1 MNSVTRLILILLCVS
16 LPLQVWADKGGPSNQ
31 GLKWADNTGSST
43 DASFHWINIG
53 SGHRLTPVNNDLV
66 YSVPMPFSFNFYGT
80 DYNTLYVSSNGWM
93 SFHDYAT
100 NNDFIS
106 SNDDL
111 TTMPQNDP
119 PDTLIAATW
128 DDIRYQ
134 APNAGIDTLTIG
146 TFPYRRFLVQYTEI
160 NKQQLPYPD
169 SASLTMQVVFYE
181 TTNIIK
187 KQYLTPGTLT
197 GGNPIGATVG
207 IRLAESPVSDQ
218 LQFLYN
224 QNFLEDELAILYY
237 PSANTNLSANL
248 SLNADADTVVQGTQ
262 NQEFTLNVN
271 ALDLNQPNTYLD
283 GMGKADVVRIT
294 PAFGGAVVPNIR
306 LTEAVVDNEQSFFL
320 LNSPNPPSEA
330 QSTVLGNIATWFYNG
345 TNLIVQ
351 FPPFAVKD
359 SVNLTY
365 QLDIPDDREGT
376 VNFLTEIYSRA
387 ETGQSYSALVPFVI
401 VTTANTLTLTP
412 LADSVGVVGSQLPN
426 GQDFEITVRD
436 ANGNGV
442 ANVPVSFVIESIP
455 SGSQNT
461 TLTNYFISTSQT
473 TGTARTQLTFGTKV
487 GTYQVR
493 AYANT
498 TPLSVLFTA
507 YAIADAPDSILIV
520 SNSSV
525 AGQFG
530 QALADSVRFRLVD
543 QYENPISDSTI
554 SFIPV
559 SGSVNPVSRTTNAAG
574 EAATSWT
581 LGQTGTPQLL
591 SAQWTDGTNTA
602 NSANVTATVTTGAAT
617 ALELITL
624 RGIAGEDSAAAIAG
638 EEVTFTVRAVDAFGN
653 PVSGTTIDFEALPG
667 YTVNF
672 DSDQLITDSNGRVT
686 NVVSTDVAQDSTF
699 FRAIIAGTDT
709 LDLHVYHLTYVAG
722 SLSPTV
728 TDPGAS
734 VGFSVQIENPSP
746 RTVTLNS
753 SGTLFEFSEG
763 ATTFSAALASGST
776 VLPGANTLQF
786 ATTTINSNFSI
797 SSFTPE
803 LTLAGTGTNNRLNGT
818 ILLPANSLQLFDVD
832 ITLSALTPSTVTEGR
847 PATFTAQLSNTGSG
861 NVTLSPTGSFL
872 SFSDDTVYLDQSF
885 AIPGGGA
892 PVAITFTTNQILS
905 NNDTNDYPS
914 SVTLSG
920 FRNGLPFDTTLT
932 TGLQQ
937 ILVQRVPNVIVNTIS
952 VAPNT
957 VSQGRDSVL
966 VTLTFRN
973 NGTNRATAEI
983 DLANDV
989 TLATSQLNGIR
1000 PQETTTL
1007 SIPANTNS
1015 SPVTFYF
1022 NIASNYPTGTDNALT
1037 TYRLVDINSD
1047 IADTLTTTAAV
1058 ANEFNVVSRSS
1069 LSITNAALS
1078 TNLVVPGQTG
1088 IVLNIDLQNSGAADA
1103 RINSGDVDLI
1113 FNNNHILT
1121 PSTAFPVTVTGGGGL
1136 SNLSYTLTVDP
1147 NSAIGFDPLD
1157 VSISYLDTL
1166 SGKSYTLAGTDLDS
1180 LEIRSAIP
1188 ASDLQIQKVTAP
1200 AQVVQGQ
1207 SGLNTFVRLKN
1218 LNATTSIQ
1226 VDSLL
1231 LFSGNTG
1238 ISGSILTALPVTIAA
1253 GDTAQFAF
1261 SLDIGG
1267 AATTGNS
1274 FVDARFKA
1282 TELRFGTT
1290 LSDTGAV
1297 NPATVTVFRPAAL
1310 SFSLE
1315 SIEPDTVSQGQSG
1328 IIYSARLQNGVS
1340 GDFRAIANID
1350 TVSLNVSSGI
1360 TATRVSPV
1368 ELPFSLA
1375 SGTTQL
1381 VQFRLD
1387 VPAAVPAG
1395 TYSLAASATGAD
1407 SISGS
1412 ALSATA
1418 TNVNLEVQAAATL
1431 AATAISIVKNATS
1444 RDSAY
1449 VGQQDLIV
1457 TATVQNNSTAPAML
1471 DNVSLVIKNAL
1482 NNDLGYPVQ
1491 LLTNN
1496 LPVTLSSGATTDV
1509 QFSVDIPGNLLTN
1522 DFPVFFGAIV
1532 SGEDVNSG
1540 ASLIDTTLS
1549 LKTLQIFTAPDIANT
1564 ATFLDTTGYGP
1575 GETATFHVRVTN
1587 NGGTPLVLSGST
1599 QLVLKKITD
1608 LNTTFTVPVDLTNSP
1623 AFIGANTDTTLQ
1635 FSPITLNTTGTYQVT
1650 ANVLGSAFGDA
1661 QSFTDISTNT
1671 AITVGDSV
1679 NINATLALSDNAA
1692 IIGDLLTATLSLENN
1707 TMVDLE
1713 TDDGDSTRLELRY
1726 ADNNEL
1732 LSIEAFDSVVTIQSG
1747 IPSQLNWDFTV
1758 PLSARSG
1765 VVNVN
1770 AIVSLNNG
1778 DISIIRQQSFEIQ
1791 TGVIVSYDTGSLAPD
1806 SVVAGQTTQFIARF
1820 INTGSTDLLV
1830 DRDSSFIEF
1839 TDGSLTYS
1847 ANVAES
1853 FVISGNDTSEIFFQ
1867 SKQIPVGFSTGN
1879 FDVSFH
1885 LFGDLSNGDTLTALD
1900 TTVANEINVISPAT
1914 IVVDSLSLS
1923 PVTMI
1928 AGAENIEARYY
1939 LRNTGQSAAQIR
1951 SITSR
1956 FLDAADG
1963 DASSFWSLQS
1973 QDPVAVDTLLGSDTL
1988 LVRRFF
1994 RLSNNIPNGQYRGRA
2009 EIRYNDI
2016 RRPNTVVTFNNP
2028 TPEDTVDVLERATLV
2043 FSGAITSPAGAIDE
2057 TVSTLQS
2064 FNWQLDLSL
2073 KPGSGPLQVGDSTTI
2088 FLDFRNKGFYLD
2100 AGLTRD
2106 TLTIRMFPDE
2116 TRDIPIWAGNTARVS
2131 VLSAVITDTSLSSD
2145 GVTPALIDG
2154 PNAATLEMEIQ
2165 RRAEL
2170 AARWVDGPM
2179 VVGTQQFTLKG
2190 VIENNGTAGVLPNTA
2205 QALLTYP
2212 NAVYSLDSGLEDQ
2225 TVTIGDTIEYLF
2237 TALAATS
2244 DTSDFVL
2251 SIGPATAALDTNSN
2265 AAAFIADTSDV
2276 KTIELS
2282 TDDVTVV
2289 AVIDSSEGAKDGV
2302 VSTGQTFIIA
2312 ASYQYTNVVDTGKTA
2327 IISLPP
2333 GYSTPNETVSIGT
2346 NNGVVYWAVRAP
2358 NTVSPQQNINIEF
2371 SGYRDTGGTPALV
2384 SATVPIAIETV
2395 TQARLTLQASIVEP
2409 SGAIDGVVSTDQGFG
2424 LRVLVSKTGTA
2435 LTSGSNT
2442 LNLSLPANYLFSGD
2456 TTFTLQTGVADTLQI
2471 TAPNIASVLDTISV
2485 TLQTA
2490 ANDTNTNVPATVLN
2504 DQRDIAVR
2512 TVAKADLALA
2522 ITAPDSFSTST
2533 SGMQVQLQVS
2543 NLGTAGVSADSIPVL
2558 VEIDPNVFHFS
2569 DDGTDASRT
2578 FNVGLSGGSGT
2589 RTISLISQS
2598 QTGSSEIRGT
2608 LQLTGITDVNNN
2620 PAGATVFSSVLQD
2633 TATVSV
2639 VNSGTVQI
2647 SSFAIITPSGAVDS
2661 TISTGQ
2667 QFTLQAQVLFAGN
2680 LVSGTRKVT
2689 LALPDNSGFT
2699 TNSPLEIT
2707 AGQNGVTTASWL
2719 IVAPSDTLLK
2729 ELISDTRRG
2738 ESAEQALKRAFD
2750 FTLTAT
2756 ATDGS
2761 SGLPLPDTQL
2771 LTVQLFERAK
2781 LSIAASIVSPA
2792 GAIDGV
2798 ISTDQAFGLRVAVTN
2813 SGTAGTTGLD
2823 TVLVSLP
2830 TGYLP
2835 SDTTIYLATGSA
2847 DTLQLTAPSTAS
2859 ALSSITAELTGA
2871 ALDENSN
2878 NAATIVTGLRE
2889 IAIQTVAKADLALA
2903 ITAPDS
2909 FSTSTSGMQVQLQ
2922 VSNLGTAGVSADSI
2936 PVLVEI
2942 DPNVFHFSDDGTDA
2956 SRTFNVGLSGGSGTR
2971 TISLISQSQTGSS
2984 EIRGTLQLT
2993 GITDVNNN
3001 PAGATVFSSVLQ
3013 DTATVSVV
3021 NSGTVQIS
3029 SFAIITPSGAVDST
3043 ISTGQQ
3049 FTLQAQVL
3057 FAGNLVSGTR
3067 KVTLALPDNSGF
3079 TTNSPLEITAGQNG
3093 VTTASWLIV
3102 APSDT
3107 LLKELISDTRRGESA
3122 EQALKRAFDFTL
3134 TATATDGSSGL
3145 PLPDTQL
3152 LTVQLF
3158 ERAKLSI
3165 AASIVSPAGA
3175 IDRTL
3180 STRQFFDVNISISN
3194 SGLAG
3199 TSDSSEVTLV
3209 IPTGYQLISGNNP
3222 LILATGDT
3230 QQIRLRAPQTAHTDA
3245 RNLGI
3250 QLTTPALDENTG
3262 AAAQVLVSDA
3272 TIAGLRTERRADLS
3286 LNISS
3291 IGSYSTG
3298 RTGLPITV
3306 EVRNSGQAGI
3316 TPNLVPVRIEI
3327 DDLNVIQF
3335 TGNPSAIADTINIS
3349 INEAT
3354 GLGTGTVLINTLNN
3368 IASTNLTGTLLSDSL
3383 QDENNNYNDT
3393 TVVVSIP
3400 GAVEQIS
3407 VIESGG
3413 VNVTR
3418 LEITQPV
3425 GATDSTVSTRQIFT
3439 VEAGYGFDTVLDTG
3453 RTAAIQLPAGYS
3465 APNDTQTVS
3474 GDNGTVSWQVTA
3486 PATASV
3492 DVDSIR
3498 VVLNALRDI
3507 GGGSTDPVS
3516 TNRSIPVTT
3525 VDRVNLVLET
3535 SIDSP
3540 EGATDG
3546 EFSTG
3551 QTFDFKMKITN
3562 SGTANTEPG
3571 DLNQLSIQLPAGYT
3585 TPVSIFTFATGDS
3598 VTLTI
3603 TAPATASPLAS
3614 ITAQIDSAANDENTG
3629 EPAFVSVGTR
3639 QTAVRTVAKAD
3650 LRVSV
3655 STLQSFSTDTD
3666 SLPVTLSVGN
3676 FGTAGVNAEFVPVKV
3691 TIDPNLV
3698 QFENSASDTMTFL
3711 VKLDSTR
3718 QIYLNSQSV
3727 PDTAAIRGDLVLN
3740 AIQDENTNQRVFS
3753 SDSSA
3758 TDSVEIVSGG
3768 SVNISSFEIT
3778 NPAGATDSTISTSQ
3792 EFDLKVTVDFL
3803 GNLQGNSQNIQLF
3816 LPQNGGFT
3824 TNSPLRITNISGS
3837 VDTTWTIRA
3846 PVNIQL
3852 PATFDFVVRAVA
3864 RDGSSGLDRIEN
3876 DTLTVIVQTAPSLAV
3891 RGNII
3896 SPAGAIDRT
3905 LSTGQIFDLRVGV
3918 ENQVTGGAG
3927 TTDANTVE
3935 VQLPTGFTIGDS
3947 SGTTVIQLA
3956 TGTFDT
3962 LKVTASPIATTTL
3975 DSIKINLTS
3984 AALDSNSNAAA
3995 AIGVGERILENL
4007 RVVEKANLAVSLSTE
4022 SQFSAGRDSLLVT
4035 IQVQNSGTARITPIT
4050 VPVTVEIDTAYFR
4063 FSDGST
4069 DTTQSINVVLTNGVG
4084 IGSSSFYINSLTN
4097 LGTTPI
4103 RAVIDTAAIKDENTN
4118 ATAFAS
4124 VPESSADVEIVESAM
4139 VTVGNLQISAPVA
4152 GRDTVSSGQQFSVTT
4167 NLTFSGN
4174 VAPTGRTATISL
4186 PDGFVALSDTQR
4198 TISPDS
4204 TSVTWKIIAPNAN
4217 LLSSEGVQ
4225 NGTRGNSPQSILA
4238 DSLNISVSAEGIDI
4252 SGGAT
4257 PPAADTIGFWL
4268 VNRAQLSVFSEII
4281 EPSGAIDGTIST
4293 EQWFDVRVWVENS
4306 GEATTTGNNQVTVK
4320 IPASFQIE
4328 GSAVGDSAD
4337 ISIGTGEAESDT
4349 VRIFAG
4355 ATVPGGQPQISAIL
4369 QAAATDANRNKPA
4382 DILQKTSAFNVGVV
4396 QKALLQADSL
4406 IASADIVAPEQPFTL
4421 RGFVTNTGT
4430 AKLLPNDSVYVTLEY
4445 DDAQFTI
4452 SNGTAERRRK
4462 LINNRAEFIWQL
4474 QANTGITPNNYN
4486 FTARIVAD
4494 TAKDENTNDYA
4505 AIAADTTASF
4515 NMQVVETGGATISAA
4530 YINAPGTTEITASG
4544 LQRVRIFLQPQLVG
4558 DFSTARAKLS
4568 LPQNYFAVDSLTANI
4583 LDNGL
4588 VEWQLDLPDTTSGGQ
4603 TLNFAL
4609 DIRAVSAIN
4618 NAISEDSDTLK
4629 ITLQKRANLSIT
4641 GNVVETL
4648 FNDVVSQGDTIT
4660 YRAVVS
4666 NLGEAGVL
4674 ATPTGEVTLSLG
4686 EKLFLLDGETP
4697 TKPFGIDQPVEWQV
4711 RAEEN
4716 SAIAGLL
4723 NQINETRAEKSRL
4736 LMLQSANQ
4744 VDESGGSDARQR
4756 ELNQQLD
4763 GLVQQLTALAD
4774 PSHLTAR
4781 ITRSA
4786 RDANTG
4792 STAFVSV
4799 DSVRRDV
4806 QIAEPVSAS
4815 ILSLQ
4820 LLNDITSQPLSTVST
4835 GQVFTV
4841 SALTDFVGAVIEKR
4855 GTLELPE
4862 GYTILDGDSTKSVN
4876 ADNTIRWKVSSPTI
4890 ISGGLPQ
4897 QIKLVISGRDQNGDP
4912 GITDPVQLNNDSTGI
4927 TVEPKTNLQFYTPDP
4942 AFSLTASEQF
4952 TIRAVIKNDNFGGAD
4967 ATGGGTVQLTN
4978 ISSAFTIDAGTPAT
4992 QNFTIDAGVDSAI
5005 VSWNITAPA
5014 GNVSTTATLR
5024 LTQIP
5029 LDENTQTTA
5038 SVNTTTETVDINMV
5052 PTQLELRII
5061 DEVTLN
5067 EGSYT
5072 AGQQNL
5078 AVFGLAFRNPNPAEI
5093 IRVDSIHIRVTENE
5107 SNVPDIQ
5114 NLLSRMEMVSW
5125 GFYQTSPNGNAT
5137 PPDQLISVA
5146 ISDPGSNP
5154 VQLIFD
5160 QPLQIPAGESDSLVL
5175 RIDLSGAQLNRNFNL
5190 SISNVW
5196 ARGASSNPADVLDG
5210 FGTPIIN
5217 SGSIKSG
5224 GITILSGDPEVAFR
5238 NYPNPFGKDSN
5249 NGSGLTFFS
5258 FVMESGSEA
5267 TISIYTLTGQLVYR
5281 QTESGLDSGGRLYNR
5296 TLFWNGKNDVGQTVV
5311 NGVYIAI
5318 LEANGRQ
5325 YTTKVAFVK

>member
-1 MNSVTRLILILLCVS
+1 MMNSVTRLILILLCVS
-16 LPLQVWADKGGPSNQ
+16 LPLQVWADKGTPSSQN
-31 GLKWADNTGSST
+31 LNWADNNGTS
-43 DASFHWINIG
+43 DASFNWIDIG
-53 SGHRLTPVNNDLV
+53 PGHVLSNLNSTNYDTV
-66 YSVPMPFSFNFYGT
+66 YTAPLPFSFNFYGT
-80 DYNTLYVSSNGWM
+80 DFNMLYVSTNGWM
-93 SFHDYAT
+93 SFFDYAT
-100 NNDFIS
+100 SVRSFP
-106 SNDDL
+106 SNQQFS
-111 TTMPQNDP
+111 TMSFTEH
-119 PDTLIAATW
+119 PDTLLAPYW
-128 DDIRYQ
+128 DRISLD
-134 APNAGIDTLTIG
+134 NADAKIDTLTAG
-146 TFPYRRFLVQYTEI
+146 VAPYRRFVVQYSNI
-160 NKQQLPYPD
+160 N
-169 SASLTMQVVFYE
+169 SALFPVPNSPLTMQVVFYE
-181 TTNIIK
+181 TTNIVK
-187 KQYLTPGTLT
+187 YQYFDIGALNGNSATIGLRFAKGSPAPNDFIQYAHDTPGSIAD
-197 GGNPIGATVG
+197 G
-207 IRLAESPVSDQ
+207 R
-218 LQFLYN
+218 
-224 QNFLEDELAILYY
+224 AIVFY
-237 PSANTNLSANL
+237 PSDN
-248 SLNADADTVVQGTQ
+248 LNATSSLDITTVAQGTQ
-262 NQEFTLNVN
+262 NQAFTLSVANVQ
-271 ALDLNQPNTYLD
+271 LNGSSFLQN
-283 GMGKADVVRIT
+283 MGKADVVRLGKPSLWAT
-294 PAFGGAVVPNIR
+294 
-306 LTEAVVDNEQSFFL
+306 TEMSVNQVVVDGENFFL
-320 LNSPNPPSEA
+320 LNSSNPPTA
-330 QSTVLGNIATWFYNG
+330 NQSLFLGNVATWYYNS
-345 TNLIVQ
+345 TNDSLYVQ
-351 FPPFAVKD
+351 FPPFAIKD
-359 SVNLTY
+359 SVRVGFQT
-365 QLDIPDDREGT
+365 DIPATLAGT
-376 VNFLTEIYSRA
+376 FNFNPVIYSRTEA
-387 ETGQSYSALVPFVI
+387 GLGASTSAQFTVTSTPIDTLFI
-401 VTTANTLTLTP
+401 VEPDTLSGIVGNQLANFT
-412 LADSVGVVGSQLPN
+412 V
-426 GQDFEITVRD
+426 EVRD
-436 ANGNGV
+436 ALNAPV
-442 ANVPVSFVIESIP
+442 ENVPISFSITSKP
-455 SGSQNT
+455 SGAENEV
-461 TLTNYFISTSQT
+461 LTKYVVATNSSGQ
-473 TGTARTQLTFGTKV
+473 ASTQLTLGTKT
-487 GTYQVR
+487 GSYTVR
-493 AYANT
+493 AFASNT
-498 TPLSVLFTA
+498 VPADTFFTGIATP
-507 YAIADAPDSILIV
+507 DAPDSILIV

-525 AGQFG
+525 SGQFG

-543 QYENPISDSTI
+543 QFENAISDSTI

-559 SGSVNPVSRTTNAAG
+559 SGSVTPLNRTTNGSG

-581 LGQTGTPQLL
+581 LGQTGSPQLL

-602 NSANVTATVTTGAAT
+602 NSATVSATVTTGAAT
-617 ALELITL
+617 ALELVSL

-653 PVSGTTIDFEALPG
+653 TVSGTTIDFEALPG
-667 YTVNF
+667 YSVNF
-672 DSDQLITDSNGRVT
+672 DSDQLISDSNGQVT
-686 NVVSTDVAQDSTF
+686 NVVSTDLTQDSTF

-709 LDLHVYHLTYVAG
+709 LDLHVYHLTYVAN
-722 SLSPTV
+722 SLSPTI

-734 VGFSVQIENPSP
+734 VGFSVQIQNPSP
-746 RTVTLNS
+746 RTVSLNS

-763 ATTFSAALASGST
+763 ATTFSAALSSGST
-776 VLPGANTLQF
+776 VLPGVNTLQY
-786 ATTTINSNFSI
+786 ATTAINSNFST

-818 ILLPANSLQLFDVD
+818 ILLPANSLQLFDVN
-832 ITLSALTPSTVTEGR
+832 ITFSGLTPLTVTEGR
-847 PATFTAQLSNTGSG
+847 PVTFTAQLSNTGSG
-861 NVTLSPTGSFL
+861 NITLSPTASFL

-892 PVAITFTTNQILS
+892 TVEITFTTNQILS

-932 TGLQQ
+932 TGLPQ
-937 ILVQRVPNVIVNTIS
+937 ILVQRVPNVIVNSIS

-983 DLANDV
+983 DLANNV
-989 TLATSQLNGIR
+989 TLATSQLSGIR

-1022 NIASNYPTGTDNALT
+1022 NVSGSYPTGTDNALT

-1069 LSITNAALS
+1069 LSIVNAALS

-1166 SGKSYTLAGTDLDS
+1166 SNKTYALTGTDLDS

-1207 SGLNTFVRLKN
+1207 SGLNSFVRLKN
-1218 LNATTSIQ
+1218 LNATTSIR

-1238 ISGSILTALPVTIAA
+1238 ISGSIVTALPVTIAA

-1274 FVDARFKA
+1274 VIDARFKA
-1282 TELRFGTT
+1282 TELRFGTS

-1328 IIYSARLQNGVS
+1328 IIYSARLRNGVS

-1360 TATRVSPV
+1360 TATRVNPV
-1368 ELPFSLA
+1368 DLPFSLA
-1375 SGTTQL
+1375 SGATQL

-1387 VPAAVPAG
+1387 VPGAVPAG

-1457 TATVQNNSTAPAML
+1457 TATVQNNSAAPAML
-1471 DNVSLVIKNAL
+1471 DNVSLVLRNAS
-1482 NNDLGYPVQ
+1482 NNDLSYPVQ

-1509 QFSVDIPGNLLTN
+1509 QFSLDIPGSLLTN

-1587 NGGTPLVLSGST
+1587 NGGTPLVVSGST

-1623 AFIGANTDTTLQ
+1623 AFIGANRDTTLQ
-1635 FSPITLNTTGTYQVT
+1635 FSPITLNTTGTYQVSV
-1650 ANVLGSAFGDA
+1650 NVLGNAFGDA

-1707 TMVDLE
+1707 TVVDLE
-1713 TDDGDSTRLELRY
+1713 TDAGDSTRLELRY

-1747 IPSQLNWDFTV
+1747 IPSQLIWDFTV

-1791 TGVIVSYDTGSLAPD
+1791 TGVIVSYDTGSLTPD
-1806 SVVAGQTTQFIARF
+1806 TVVAGQTTQFIARF
-1820 INTGSTDLLV
+1820 VNTGSTDLLV

-1839 TDGSLTYS
+1839 TDGSLTYN
-1847 ANVAES
+1847 ATVAES

-1867 SKQIPVGFSTGN
+1867 SRQIPVGFSTGN

-1900 TTVANEINVISPAT
+1900 TTVANEIDIISPAT

-1939 LRNTGQSAAQIR
+1939 LRNSGQSAAQIR
-1951 SITSR
+1951 NITSR

-1973 QDPVAVDTLLGSDTL
+1973 QNPAAVDTLLGGDTL

-2009 EIRYNDI
+2009 EVRYNDI
-2016 RRPNTVVTFNNP
+2016 RRPNTVNTFNNP
-2028 TPEDTVDVLERATLV
+2028 TPEDTAEVLERATLV
-2043 FSGAITSPAGAIDE
+2043 FAGAITSPTGAIDE

-2088 FLDFRNKGFYLD
+2088 FLDFRNKGFYLN

-2116 TRDIPIWAGNTARVS
+2116 TRDIPIWTGNTAKVS
-2131 VLSAVITDTSLSSD
+2131 VLRAVITDTSLSGD

-2165 RRAEL
+2165 QRAAL
-2170 AARWVDGPM
+2170 AARWIDGPM

-2190 VIENNGTAGVLPNTA
+2190 LIENNGTAGVSPNTA

-2244 DTSDFVL
+2244 DISDFVL
-2251 SIGPATAALDTNSN
+2251 SIGPATAALDTNTN

-2327 IISLPP
+2327 VISLPP
-2333 GYSTPNETVSIGT
+2333 GYSTPNDTISIGT
-2346 NNGVVYWAVRAP
+2346 NSGVVYWAVRAP
-2358 NTVSPQQNINIEF
+2358 NTASPQQNISVEF

-2384 SATVPIAIETV
+2384 SDTAPPIAIETV

-2409 SGAIDGVVSTDQGFG
+2409 SGAIDGVVSTDQTFG

-2442 LNLSLPANYLFSGD
+2442 LNVSLPANYLFSGD
-2456 TTFTLQTGVADTLQI
+2456 TTFTLLTGVADTLQI
-2471 TAPNIASVLDTISV
+2471 TAPNIASALDTISV

-2490 ANDTNTNVPATVLN
+2490 ANDTNTNAPATVQN
-2504 DQRDIAVR
+2504 DRRDIAVR
-2512 TVAKADLALA
+2512 TVAKANLALA
-2522 ITAPDSFSTST
+2522 ITAPDSFSTGT

-2543 NLGTAGVSADSIPVL
+2543 NLGTAAVSADSIPVL

-2569 DDGTDASRT
+2569 DDGTAASRT
-2578 FNVGLSGGSGT
+2578 FNVGLSGSSGT
-2589 RTISLISQS
+2589 RTISLISQN
-2598 QTGSSEIRGT
+2598 QTGSSDIRGT
-2608 LQLTGITDVNNN
+2608 LQLAGISDVNNN
-2620 PAGATVFSSVLQD
+2620 PAGATVFSSVPQD
-2633 TATVSV
+2633 TASVAV

-2647 SSFAIITPSGAVDS
+2647 NNFAIITPAGAVDS

-2667 QFTLQAQVLFAGN
+2667 QFTLQAQVNFAGN
-2680 LVSGTRKVT
+2680 LLTGTRRTT
-2689 LALPDNSGFT
+2689 LTLPAGSGFT
-2699 TNSPLEIT
+2699 TNSPLEVF
-2707 AGQNGVTTASWL
+2707 ANQNGVDTVNWV
-2719 IVAPSDTLLK
+2719 IQAPSDTTLK
-2729 ELISDTRRG
+2729 ELRSRLDTRRG
-2738 ESAEQALKRAFD
+2738 ESVAQILKQAFNFEVIANASD
-2750 FTLTAT
+2750 ASGGSPADTLL
-2756 ATDGS
+2756 
-2761 SGLPLPDTQL
+2761 LPVEL
-2771 LTVQLFERAK
+2771 VERAR
-2781 LSIAASIVSPA
+2781 LSVNASIIEPN

-2798 ISTDQAFGLRVAVTN
+2798 LSTGQSFDIQIQVSN
-2813 SGTAGTTGLD
+2813 SGIAQTTD
-2823 TVLVSLP
+2823 NNTVRLTLP
-2830 TGYLP
+2830 TGYTP
-2835 SDTTIYLATGSA
+2835 QTINVPIATGA
-2847 DTLQLTAPSTAS
+2847 IQNLTFTAPVSAS
-2859 ALSSITAELTGA
+2859 ALNKITARLVTPA
-2871 ALDENSN
+2871 NDENTGT
-2878 NAATIVTGLRE
+2878 AATIDTVLRE
-2889 IAIQTVAKADLALA
+2889 IAVQTVAKADLQLSLS
-2903 ITAPDS
+2903 APTD
-2909 FSTSTSGMQVQLQ
+2909 FSTNTPNLPVTLSLV
-2922 VSNLGTAGVSADSI
+2922 NLGTAAVTDSATGSEVDSVN
-2936 PVLVEI
+2936 VLVTI
-2942 DPNVFHFSDDGTDA
+2942 DPNLIRFPGSANDTMSFKVPIDG
-2956 SRTFNVGLSGGSGTR
+2956 SRIISLSSQDSVDLANILGELQLVGLKD
-2971 TISLISQSQTGSS
+2971 
-2984 EIRGTLQLT
+2984 E
-2993 GITDVNNN
+2993 NNN
-3001 PAGATVFSSVLQ
+3001 FADATVFASQPSASQNVNL
-3013 DTATVSVV
+3013 V
-3021 NSGTVQIS
+3021 NSGTVQINN
-3029 SFAIITPSGAVDST
+3029 FVITTPSGAVDST
-3043 ISTGQQ
+3043 VSTGQR
-3049 FTLQAQVL
+3049 FTLQASAT
-3057 FAGNLVSGTR
+3057 FAGNLENDSR
-3067 KVTLALPDNSGF
+3067 RVTLTLPENSGF
-3079 TTNSPLEITAGQNG
+3079 TTNSTLDVPVAANG
-3093 VTTASWLIV
+3093 DTTINWIIQ

-3107 LLKELISDTRRGESA
+3107 TLQKMLSTIRRGNVSA
-3122 EQALKRAFDFTL
+3122 QQLLPFNFIVDASATDSSSGFTYNAPDTL
-3134 TATATDGSSGL
+3134 TVELVPRA
-3145 PLPDTQL
+3145 QL
-3152 LTVQLF
+3152 
-3158 ERAKLSI
+3158 RIS
-3165 AASIVSPAGA
+3165 AAIVAPAGA
-3175 IDRTL
+3175 QDRTL
-3180 STRQFFDVNISISN
+3180 STRQFFDVDISITN
-3194 SGLAG
+3194 DGVAG

-3209 IPTGYQLISGNNP
+3209 IPTGYQLISGSNP
-3222 LILATGDT
+3222 LMVATGET
-3230 QQIRLRAPQTAHTDA
+3230 RQIRLQAPQTAHTDA

-3250 QLTTPALDENTG
+3250 QLTTPAFDENTDTT
-3262 AAAQVLVSDA
+3262 AQVLVSDA
-3272 TIAGLRTERRADLS
+3272 TIAGLRAERRADLS
-3286 LNISS
+3286 LNFSS

-3306 EVRNSGQAGI
+3306 EIRNSGQAGI
-3316 TPNLVPVRIEI
+3316 TPNLVPVRVEI

-3335 TGNPSAIADTINIS
+3335 TGNPLATADTINIS
-3349 INEAT
+3349 INETT

-3368 IASTNLTGTLLSDSL
+3368 IATTNLTGTLLSDSL

-3400 GAVEQIS
+3400 NAVEPIS

-3425 GATDSTVSTRQIFT
+3425 GATDSIVSTRQIFT

-3535 SIDSP
+3535 FIDAP

-3551 QTFDFKMKITN
+3551 QTFNYKMKISN
-3562 SGTANTEPG
+3562 SGTANTETG

-3585 TPVSIFTFATGDS
+3585 TPVSIFNLATGDS
-3598 VTLTI
+3598 VMLPI
-3603 TAPATASPLAS
+3603 SAPATASPLAS

-3650 LRVSV
+3650 VRISV
-3655 STLQSFSTDTD
+3655 SAPQSFSTDTD
-3666 SLPVTLSVGN
+3666 NLPVTLSVGN

-3691 TIDPNLV
+3691 TIDPSLV
-3698 QFENSASDTMTFL
+3698 QFEGSSSDTMTFM

-3718 QIYLNSQSV
+3718 QIFLSSQSV

-3740 AIQDENTNQRVFS
+3740 AILDENTNQRVFS

-3792 EFDLKVTVDFL
+3792 EFDLNVVVNFL

-3824 TNSPLRITNISGS
+3824 TNSPLRITNISGQ

-3846 PVNIQL
+3846 PANVQP
-3852 PATFDFVVRAVA
+3852 PATFDFAVRVVAI
-3864 RDGSSGLDRIEN
+3864 DGSSGDDRIEN
-3876 DTLTVIVQTAPSLAV
+3876 ATLTVAVQTAPSLAV

-3896 SPAGAIDRT
+3896 APTGAIDRT

-3935 VQLPTGFTIGDS
+3935 IQLPTGFTIGDS

-3956 TGTFDT
+3956 TGAFDT
-3962 LKVTASPIATTTL
+3962 LKVTASPNATTTL

-4035 IQVQNSGTARITPIT
+4035 VQVQNSGTARITPIT

-4084 IGSSSFYINSLTN
+4084 IGSSSFYLNSLTN

-4174 VAPTGRTATISL
+4174 VASTGRTATISL

-4204 TSVTWKIIAPNAN
+4204 SSVTWKIIAPNAN
-4217 LLSSEGVQ
+4217 LLSPEGVQ

-4268 VNRAQLSVFSEII
+4268 VDRAQLSMFSEII

-4328 GSAVGDSAD
+4328 GSAVGDSAN
-4337 ISIGTGEAESDT
+4337 ILIGTGETESDT

-4355 ATVPGGQPQISAIL
+4355 ADVPSGQPQISAIL
-4369 QAAATDANRNKPA
+4369 QAAATDANRNKAA

-4430 AKLLPNDSVYVTLEY
+4430 AKLLPDDSVYVALEY
-4445 DDAQFTI
+4445 DEAQFTI

-4494 TAKDENTNDYA
+4494 TSRDENTNEYA

-4603 TLNFAL
+4603 TLDFAL

-4641 GNVVETL
+4641 GDVVETL

-4723 NQINETRAEKSRL
+4723 NQINQTRAEKSRL

-4756 ELNQQLD
+4756 ELNQLLD

-4792 STAFVSV
+4792 AAAFVSV

-4855 GTLELPE
+4855 GTLELPD
-4862 GYTILDGDSTKSVN
+4862 GFTILDGDSTKSVN
-4876 ADNTIRWKVSSPTI
+4876 ADNTIRWKVSAPTI
-4890 ISGGLPQ
+4890 ISGGSPQ
-4897 QIKLVISGRDQNGDP
+4897 QIKLVISGRDQNG
-4912 GITDPVQLNNDSTGI
+4912 
-4927 TVEPKTNLQFYTPDP
+4927 
-4942 AFSLTASEQF
+4942 
-4952 TIRAVIKNDNFGGAD
+4952 
-4967 ATGGGTVQLTN
+4967 
-4978 ISSAFTIDAGTPAT
+4978 
-4992 QNFTIDAGVDSAI
+4992 
-5005 VSWNITAPA
+5005 
-5014 GNVSTTATLR
+5014 
-5024 LTQIP
+5024 
-5029 LDENTQTTA
+5029 
-5038 SVNTTTETVDINMV
+5038 
-5052 PTQLELRII
+5052 
-5061 DEVTLN
+5061 
-5067 EGSYT
+5067 
-5072 AGQQNL
+5072 
-5078 AVFGLAFRNPNPAEI
+5078 
-5093 IRVDSIHIRVTENE
+5093 
-5107 SNVPDIQ
+5107 
-5114 NLLSRMEMVSW
+5114 
-5125 GFYQTSPNGNAT
+5125 
-5137 PPDQLISVA
+5137 
-5146 ISDPGSNP
+5146 
-5154 VQLIFD
+5154 
-5160 QPLQIPAGESDSLVL
+5160 
-5175 RIDLSGAQLNRNFNL
+5175 
-5190 SISNVW
+5190 
-5196 ARGASSNPADVLDG
+5196 
-5210 FGTPIIN
+5210 
-5217 SGSIKSG
+5217 
-5224 GITILSGDPEVAFR
+5224 
-5238 NYPNPFGKDSN
+5238 
-5249 NGSGLTFFS
+5249 
-5258 FVMESGSEA
+5258 
-5267 TISIYTLTGQLVYR
+5267 
-5281 QTESGLDSGGRLYNR
+5281 
-5296 TLFWNGKNDVGQTVV
+5296 
-5311 NGVYIAI
+5311 
-5318 LEANGRQ
+5318 
-5325 YTTKVAFVK
+5325 